1 MRIIPADVSH
11 IDDWVNLTRKLF
23 PEDPYK
29 EVYRTYQGY
38 LSAANIAR
46 KEIGFLYQADQRVV
60 AFMNI
65 SIRNDYVNGTDTS
78 PVVYIEA
85 LYVLPEY
92 RGQGIARKL
101 INRAEEF
108 ARERGI
114 KQIASDCLIE
124 NIASEAF
131 HKSCGF
137 QEAERVICFV
147 KNVS

>member
-1 MRIIPADVSH
+1 MRIIPADNSNLKDW
-11 IDDWVNLTRKLF
+11 IDLTLKLF
-23 PEDPYK
+23 PDETSE
-29 EVYRTYQGY
+29 EVHETYQKY
-38 LSAANIAR
+38 LSDDSAMQ
-46 KEIGFLYQADQRVV
+46 KEIGFLTQINRRII

-85 LYVLPEY
+85 IYVLEKY

-101 INRAEEF
+101 ISRAEEF

-114 KQIASDCLIE
+114 TQIASDCLIE
-124 NIASEAF
+124 NAASESF

-147 KNVS
+147 KDI